1 MNNEKTK
8 VLIIGAGPAG
18 LSCAYELSKKGFEV
32 EVLEASEYVGG
43 MSRSFEIWGQKVDL
57 GPHRFFSK
65 DRAINKFFVEVLDGE
80 YTSVKR
86 LTRIYYKNRFF
97 QYPLKFTN
105 VLFNLN
111 PFTIIRIL
119 WDYSIQRINP
129 IKNPTTFESWVTN
142 RFGKKLYEI
151 FFKSY
156 SEKLWGIPCSRIDA
170 DWAAQRIKTL
180 SLIGAVLSAIKGNAG
195 NKHKTLVDEF
205 SYPKNGTGELY
216 EKCASKIRSNGGKIK
231 LSTPVKKVIL
241 NEDNVAKGV
250 ELMDGSS
257 VNADHVVS
265 TMPLTSMIKG
275 LDNTP
280 EQVKVAA
287 DQLYFRNTILVYL
300 EIDGVELFEDNWIY
314 VHSPDVKHG
323 RITNFRNWCPTLYG
337 NQNTSI
343 ICLEFWAFDQDEIW
357 KMENDKLSEIA
368 KEELGKLN
376 LIPKH
381 MEILNSKV
389 IRIPRCYPVYET
401 GYQEPLK
408 ILENFVDGID
418 RLVPI
423 GRYGSFKYN
432 NQDHSILMGLLVAQN
447 IAGEKNTNLWE
458 VNTDLE
464 YQEEGE
470 IKDVLIQ

>member
-1 MNNEKTK
+1 
-8 VLIIGAGPAG
+8 
-18 LSCAYELSKKGFEV
+18 
-32 EVLEASEYVGG
+32 
-43 MSRSFEIWGQKVDL
+43 
-57 GPHRFFSK
+57 
-65 DRAINKFFVEVLDGE
+65 
-80 YTSVKR
+80 
-86 LTRIYYKNRFF
+86 
-97 QYPLKFTN
+97 
-105 VLFNLN
+105 
-111 PFTIIRIL
+111 
-119 WDYSIQRINP
+119 
-129 IKNPTTFESWVTN
+129 
-142 RFGKKLYEI
+142 
-151 FFKSY
+151 
-156 SEKLWGIPCSRIDA
+156 
-170 DWAAQRIKTL
+170 
-180 SLIGAVLSAIKGNAG
+180 
-195 NKHKTLVDEF
+195 
-205 SYPKNGTGELY
+205 
-216 EKCASKIRSNGGKIK
+216 
-231 LSTPVKKVIL
+231 
-241 NEDNVAKGV
+241 
-250 ELMDGSS
+250 

-357 KMENDKLSEIA
+357 KMENGKLSEIA

-408 ILENFVDGID
+408 ILENFVDSID
-418 RLVPI
+418 RLIPI

-447 IAGEKNTNLWE
+447 IAGEKSTNLWE